1 MRKIVITT
9 TKERNVPA
17 EELYA
22 LRKEA
27 FAQWKEKGLSTT
39 AVDAS
44 VASFALYLK
53 DKTVFVVHDAE
64 TDELLATRTLTLYPK
79 KGRAAESNLSVA
91 PKAKRQGIG
100 TRLLEAEVEW
110 LRKAGYRYTTCTT
123 ATTAVW
129 SVRWH
134 LKNGYRIV
142 GYLRSEWNNYASYM
156 FRKQF
161 AYDLR
166 HHPTDILWLPCVA
179 PVTAR
184 LTYAATYLAT
194 HLCKTR
200 TGKLNTLGRLAKH
213 LRR

>member
-44 VASFALYLK
+44 VASFAL
-53 DKTVFVVHDAE
+53 V
-64 TDELLATRTLTLYPK
+64 
-79 KGRAAESNLSVA
+79 
-91 PKAKRQGIG
+91 
-100 TRLLEAEVEW
+100 
-110 LRKAGYRYTTCTT
+110 
-123 ATTAVW
+123 
-129 SVRWH
+129 
-134 LKNGYRIV
+134 
-142 GYLRSEWNNYASYM
+142 
-156 FRKQF
+156 
-161 AYDLR
+161 
-166 HHPTDILWLPCVA
+166 
-179 PVTAR
+179 
-184 LTYAATYLAT
+184 T

-200 TGKLNTLGRLAKH
+200 TGKLNTLGRLAKR